1 MILKASQSVWCSETT
16 KLIDSCSNW
25 IGAWFSLKIQQ
36 SVASKRGSINR
47 TASKKPKKLWAN
59 QLRITLPKS
68 NTTVDSYATN
78 WVFLY
83 DYHTASLVS
92 LRAWL
97 RREAILSLIF
107 EFELFL
113 RRKSKWKDII
123 LSLSL
128 SSLSQIIFLLT
139 LTFWSHYLALSLKV
153 EAVWRKVALLVCY

>member
-1 MILKASQSVWCSETT
+1 MILKTSQSAWCSGTK

-25 IGAWFSLKIQQ
+25 IGAWFLLKKQQ
-36 SVASKRGSINR
+36 NVASKRGSINR
-47 TASKKPKKLWAN
+47 TAAKKPKKLWAKH
-59 QLRITLPKS
+59 LRTTMNKS
-68 NTTVDSYATN
+68 NTTVDSYNTN
-78 WVFLY
+78 WVILY

-97 RREAILSLIF
+97 RREAILSLIL

-113 RRKSKWKDII
+113 RRRSKWKDII

-139 LTFWSHYLALSLKV
+139 LTFWSH
-153 EAVWRKVALLVCY
+153 